1 MPAGAPAWGPVGPG
15 ARPGGPRRYLP
26 GVPPSEWIARAG
38 LALRRAATFGALR
51 HRNFRLFISGQF
63 VSLSGTWMQSVALS
77 WLVFEL
83 TRSTLRTGLVTT
95 LSALPVLLFTLYGGV
110 IANRVDKRRAL
121 LALQTLFLIEALT
134 LGVLT
139 ALGVITVP
147 LIYALAAF
155 AGLVSAFEI
164 PIRQAYLMEL
174 VGRQDLLSAIAL
186 NSSAFNLSRVVGPAL
201 AAFVSAT
208 FGAAACFFV
217 NAASFGA
224 VLVGLARI
232 DPAALVGE
240 PVRRRAGFRDGIAH
254 VLGSPLP
261 RALVT
266 LTTVFTLFAASLLA
280 ILPAY
285 AGQELGTDVGGY
297 GGLVSAFGLG
307 AALGALT
314 LAAVGRRF
322 AGERVAMTAGLG
334 LGAAVLLLG
343 LVRAYPLAVGL
354 LMVAGLCM
362 ALNAIM
368 TNTILQTEAPDHL
381 RGQVIGLYAFIV
393 IGMAPFGSA
402 QASWVG
408 ERFGPSTALA
418 LGGGICLATAVMV
431 SARQGL
437 FARRAPAGPVTASA
451 GPGVARPEDAGGTA

>member
-1 MPAGAPAWGPVGPG
+1 
-15 ARPGGPRRYLP
+15 
-26 GVPPSEWIARAG
+26 
-38 LALRRAATFGALR
+38 
-51 HRNFRLFISGQF
+51 
-63 VSLSGTWMQSVALS
+63 MQSVALS

-95 LSALPVLLFTLYGGV
+95 LSALPVLLFTLYGGTL
-110 IANRVDKRRAL
+110 ANRVDKRRAL
-121 LALQTLFLIEALT
+121 ILLQTLLLVEALA

-139 ALGVITVP
+139 ATGVITVP

-174 VGRQDLLSAIAL
+174 VGRQDLMSAIAL
-186 NSSAFNLSRVVGPAL
+186 NSTAFNLSRVIGPAL
-201 AAFVSAT
+201 AAVVSAT

-217 NAASFGA
+217 NAGSFGA
-224 VLVGLARI
+224 VLIGLARI
-232 DPAALVGE
+232 DPAALIGQAST
-240 PVRRRAGFRDGIAH
+240 RRAGFREGIRY
-254 VLGSPLP
+254 VLGSPIL
-261 RALVT
+261 RALVA
-266 LTTVFTLFAASLLA
+266 LTTVFTLFGASLLA

-285 AGQELGTDVGGY
+285 AGKELGTDVGGY
-297 GGLVSAFGLG
+297 GGLVSAFGVG

-322 AGERVAMTAGLG
+322 RPERVAMSAGLG
-334 LGAAVLLLG
+334 LGTAVLLLG
-343 LVRAYPLAVGL
+343 LARGYPLAVGL

-368 TNTILQTEAPDHL
+368 TNTILQIDAPDHL

-393 IGMAPFGSA
+393 IGMAPFGAA

-408 ERFGPSTALA
+408 EHFGPAVAVGLGGAVCLVTALGVSLRLGLFGLA
-418 LGGGICLATAVMV
+418 RRGASASMAGSEPAVAGPRDGGG
-431 SARQGL
+431 
-437 FARRAPAGPVTASA
+437 AP
-451 GPGVARPEDAGGTA
+451 